1 MDPTL
6 QINPADYGV
15 PAGTG
20 MFSIG
25 PQNDG
30 TYTYPDAAQ
39 PLNQPADVG
48 AAATL
53 PNYAPDVFKLLS
65 QGLGILNSD
74 YQMNQMIDYKKYEAT
89 QGGLF
94 AQGQAAA
101 TVASAQIGATN
112 ANKMLM
118 ILGLFAVLALA
129 IHKG

>member
-1 MDPTL
+1 M
-6 QINPADYGV
+6 
-15 PAGTG
+15 
-20 MFSIG
+20 
-25 PQNDG
+25 
-30 TYTYPDAAQ
+30 
-39 PLNQPADVG
+39 G

>member
-1 MDPTL
+1 MDPQF
-6 QINPADYGV
+6 QINPSDYGGS
-15 PAGTG
+15 AGTG
-20 MFSIG
+20 LFSIG

-30 TYTYPDAAQ
+30 TYNYPDTAQ
-39 PLNQPADVG
+39 PVNQPADVG

-65 QGLGILNSD
+65 QGLGALNSD
-74 YQMNQMIDYKKYEAT
+74 YQMNQMLDYRKYEAT
-89 QGGLF
+89 QGGLY

-101 TVASAQIGATN
+101 TVASAQIGAVN

-118 ILGLFAVLALA
+118 ILGLFAVMALA